1 MIGKAI
7 TAAALVM
14 LALPREPD
22 LGFGPP
28 PPLAI
33 AGVAEMRDAILIKLE
48 GARADIE
55 KHRAAQPRQA
65 WLWR

>member
-22 LGFGPP
+22 LGLGPP

-33 AGVAEMRDAILIKLE
+33 AGVAQLRETLMHKLE
-48 GARADIE
+48 AARLDIE

>member
-7 TAAALVM
+7 TTAALVM

-22 LGFGPP
+22 LGLGPP

-33 AGVAEMRDAILIKLE
+33 AGVTEMRDAAMAALE
-48 GARADIE
+48 RARADIE

>member
-7 TAAALVM
+7 AAAALVM
-14 LALPREPD
+14 FALPREPD
-22 LGFGPP
+22 LGLGPP

-33 AGVAEMRDAILIKLE
+33 AGVAQLREAMLSKLE

-55 KHRAAQPRQA
+55 KHRAAQR
-65 WLWR
+65 R